1 METIHLIASQVSI
14 EMLQNLKRAKNIP
27 NINIL
32 LITQGRLLN
41 YPSVIYTYVC
51 NNEYIYV
58 CNNEYIF
65 CHLFIC
71 MWHIFNRGADLAALV
86 REASICAL
94 RTVMKSFHKGGQ
106 PVIVNKSHFDEAFVR
121 VKPSVQAKVKI
132 NDHEKLFSCFS
143 KAVWVKTWFWDF
155 SLIGK
160 RKVCQNGGK
169 DEKLKILIILKNQPS
184 TTVSM
189 VAMTYYPLDI
199 INSAQFDMNPERIP
213 MQH

>member
-41 YPSVIYTYVC
+41 YPSVIYT
-51 NNEYIYV
+51 YV

-143 KAVWVKTWFWDF
+143 EAVWVKTWFLVF

>member
-41 YPSVIYTYVC
+41 YPSVIYT
-51 NNEYIYV
+51 YV

-143 KAVWVKTWFWDF
+143 EAVWVKTWFWVF

-199 INSAQFDMNPERIP
+199 INIAQFDMNPERIP

>member
-41 YPSVIYTYVC
+41 YPSVIYT
-51 NNEYIYV
+51 YV

-132 NDHEKLFSCFS
+132 NDHEKWFSFFS
-143 KAVWVKTWFWDF
+143 ETVWVKTWFWVF

-184 TTVSM
+184 TMVSM

-199 INSAQFDMNPERIP
+199 ITSAQFVMNPERIP

>member
-41 YPSVIYTYVC
+41 YPSVIYT
-51 NNEYIYV
+51 YV

-132 NDHEKLFSCFS
+132 NDHEKWFSFFS
-143 KAVWVKTWFWDF
+143 ETVWVNTWFWVF

-169 DEKLKILIILKNQPS
+169 DEKLKILIILHKNQPS
-184 TTVSM
+184 TMVSM
-189 VAMTYYPLDI
+189 VAMTYYLLDI
-199 INSAQFDMNPERIP
+199 ITSAQFVMNPERIP